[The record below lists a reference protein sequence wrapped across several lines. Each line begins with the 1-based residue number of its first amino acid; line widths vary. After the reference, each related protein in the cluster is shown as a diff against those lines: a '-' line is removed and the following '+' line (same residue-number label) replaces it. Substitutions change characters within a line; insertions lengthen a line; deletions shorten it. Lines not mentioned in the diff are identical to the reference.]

1 MSDQDKNWKYKVQP
15 ALCLDFDGTIRFSKN
30 GRIINHP
37 EDVAL
42 FDGVEE
48 KIWSYKDKGYLVLGI
63 TNQGG
68 VAYGFK
74 TEAAWQEELAQTTG
88 LFERNPF
95 DHVAYSL
102 LHPKGRVKPYNHRSL
117 LRKPEIGMLAA
128 CELAMFQQGIVVD
141 WDASIFVGDRP
152 EDEECAKRAG
162 LEFIHA
168 DTFFER
174 EKSRS

>member
-1 MSDQDKNWKYKVQP
+1 MANEKEQKRSYTVKP
-15 ALCLDFDGTIRFSKN
+15 ALCLDFDGTIRYSKN
-30 GRIINHP
+30 GKIINRP

-48 KIWSYKDKGYLVLGI
+48 KIWAYKEQGYLVLGI

-74 TEAAWQEELAQTTG
+74 TEANFQEELAQTLE
-88 LFERNPF
+88 LFERDPF
-95 DHVAYSL
+95 DHVVYSL

-117 LRKPEIGMLAA
+117 LRKPEVGMLAV
-128 CELAMFQQGIVVD
+128 CEAVMFQKGVVVD
-141 WDASIFVGDRP
+141 WDRSIFVGDRE
-152 EDEECAKRAG
+152 EDEECAHRAG

-168 DTFFER
+168 DAFFER
-174 EKSRS
+174 K